1 MGKPKRM
8 ILEGTMKWHVLKDR
22 EKILRIMNHLIT
34 KKTEIKVRIRGEKAP
49 FTSKLI
55 KIEKTEVLSESF
67 VNTTEVA
74 LIIEK
79 LHPAKGDSL
88 IQSFPNVI
96 MEFKVY
102 DYLCQCS
109 VQNIG
114 VSNIPPYYGF
124 IMSFPDALEIREKRK
139 EPRIVYEKLE
149 MVSVEFRLPM
159 GGEKDRSYTLNVLDR
174 SKGGLGLLVTQKDF
188 NLLKV
193 LNPGDKLQN
202 MTLYSESLMMR
213 IDAIVKHKTRI
224 EEGNYKGCHILGIEL
239 REGSKD

>member
-1 MGKPKRM
+1 
-8 ILEGTMKWHVLKDR
+8 MKWHVLDNK
-22 EKILRIMNHLIT
+22 EKILRILQKSVSN
-34 KKTEIKVRIRGEKAP
+34 KTEINVRIRGAKNP
-49 FTSKLI
+49 FTSKLL
-55 KIEKTEVLSESF
+55 KIVEAETLLELENLEIDTE
-67 VNTTEVA
+67 A
-74 LIIEK
+74 QLIIEK

-88 IQSFPNVI
+88 IQSFPHVI

-102 DYLCQCS
+102 DNLCQCS

-124 IMSFPDALEIREKRK
+124 FMSFPDALEIREKRE

-159 GGEKDRSYTLNVLDR
+159 GGEKDKSYTLNVLDR

-188 NLLKV
+188 DLLKV

-202 MTLYSESLMMR
+202 MTLYSESLMISM
-213 IDAIVKHKTRI
+213 DVIVKHKTRI
-224 EEGNYKGCHILGIEL
+224 EEGKYKGCYILGIEL